1 MSLAIAGQLAH
12 ALMFEGYVL
21 YPYRQDSLKNQKR
34 VVFGSLYP
42 AALAE
47 ASGQRSG
54 VSAELLVAGD
64 SVRIEVLFLHWARR
78 VQPGS
83 EARPWLEALER
94 RVQLGPLLL
103 TALANREELSSF
115 AFPSAQ
121 WQRGDAAFS
130 TQGVSGTLRASAER
144 VSADVFRLQL
154 RLQNRSAL
162 PSLPALDEASLA
174 ELMSFGA
181 AHLLVQSAGGQMV
194 SLLEPPPELA
204 EAAAACR
211 NDGVW
216 PVLIGSADARDTMLA
231 SPITLYDFPVVAP
244 ESTGDYFD
252 ATEIDEMLA
261 LRVRTMTDAE
271 KEQARLTD
279 PRARQILERS
289 EQLSDEQLSALHG
302 AWRAPIAAA
311 ESGWPRPGDR
321 VRLRPR
327 PGRDVLDLALAGEVA
342 TVITREQDFEGRRYC
357 TVTVDADPGRDLGA
371 LGQPGHRFF
380 FDLEE
385 VERLS

>member
-1 MSLAIAGQLAH
+1 MSLAFAGQLAH

-21 YPYRQDSLKNQKR
+21 YPYRGDSLKNQKR

-42 AALAE
+42 AAIAE
-47 ASGQRSG
+47 VSGQRSG
-54 VSAELLVAGD
+54 VQSEMLVVGD
-64 SVRIEVLFLHWARR
+64 SVRIEVLFLHWASRAR
-78 VQPGS
+78 PGS
-83 EARPWLEALER
+83 GARRWLEALER
-94 RVQLGPLLL
+94 RVQLGPFSP
-103 TALANREELSSF
+103 TALLARPELSSF
-115 AFPSAQ
+115 AFPAAR
-121 WQRGDAAFS
+121 WERGDDVFS
-130 TQGVSGTLRASAER
+130 TQTVVGALRVAAER
-144 VSADVFRLQL
+144 VSGEAFRLSL
-154 RLQNRSAL
+154 SLQNHSVMPPL
-162 PSLPALDEASLA
+162 GGLDEASLA
-174 ELMSFGA
+174 ELLSFGA
-181 AHLLVQSAGGQMV
+181 AHLLVQSCAGRLI
-194 SLLEPPPELA
+194 SLLEPPAELA
-204 EAAAACR
+204 EAAAACK
-211 NDGVW
+211 NDGLW
-216 PVLIGSADARDTMLA
+216 PVLIGSAEASDTMLA

-244 ESTGDYFD
+244 ESAGDYFD

-289 EQLSDEQLSALHG
+289 EQLSDEQLASLHG
-302 AWRAPIAAA
+302 AWRPPLAAA
-311 ESGWPRPGDR
+311 GDGWPRPGDR

-327 PGRDVLDLALAGEVA
+327 SGRDVLDLALAGEIA

-385 VERLS
+385 VERVS